1 MFTRTLSIARRLATP
16 RPCPSVATVAPLLR
30 SSSTQSSFYYLRP
43 LPVYKGT
50 KPYYI
55 NLPPWAIPD
64 GRNTNEESAAYD
76 LTVSDLRGREAEFT
90 LDKNGF
96 QIVRE
101 TQARNDTVVGSL
113 PWELR
118 WDTEVVRRA
127 VAPAVERLLQ
137 NFLGAETA
145 IAFSFRTRRR
155 DAQFPALPRGND
167 PNIPQP
173 VQGVHVD
180 FTPGHSR
187 TIAKA
192 LCARN
197 NIPNLHNR
205 RWGIISVWR
214 PLFGPLQDWPLGVLD
229 YTSLDV
235 TNDLIASDNIYPYE
249 IKENYN
255 VFYNPKH
262 HWCYLSDHE
271 PNELLLFKAFDT
283 ERGPGVA
290 RVCPHAAFSHPDTPS
305 DARPRESVE
314 CLSLVIYPEGSAKQY
329 EIEEVSLT
337 KLLRPVY

>member
-43 LPVYKGT
+43 LPEYKGT

-127 VAPAVERLLQ
+127 VAPAVEQLLQ

-145 IAFSFRTRRR
+145 IAFSFR
-155 DAQFPALPRGND
+155 
-167 PNIPQP
+167 
-173 VQGVHVD
+173 
-180 FTPGHSR
+180 
-187 TIAKA
+187 
-192 LCARN
+192 
-197 NIPNLHNR
+197 
-205 RWGIISVWR
+205 
-214 PLFGPLQDWPLGVLD
+214 
-229 YTSLDV
+229 
-235 TNDLIASDNIYPYE
+235 
-249 IKENYN
+249 
-255 VFYNPKH
+255 
-262 HWCYLSDHE
+262 
-271 PNELLLFKAFDT
+271 
-283 ERGPGVA
+283 
-290 RVCPHAAFSHPDTPS
+290 
-305 DARPRESVE
+305 
-314 CLSLVIYPEGSAKQY
+314 
-329 EIEEVSLT
+329 VSLLAT
-337 KLLRPVY
+337 IVA